1 MDKEK
6 VLEKIGE
13 LWKQCELDPT
23 EVLAIIEEAM
33 DCTQCP
39 ARKFCENEEM
49 GVGCRDALLKYLG
62 YDEDPVE
69 FTVF

>member
-23 EVLAIIEEAM
+23 EVLTIIEEAM
-33 DCTQCP
+33 DCDECP
-39 ARKFCENEEM
+39 AGKICEEM
-49 GVGCRDALLKYLG
+49 DGCRDALLKYLG
-62 YDEDPVE
+62 YEKDPI
-69 FTVF
+69 FSTVL

>member
-23 EVLAIIEEAM
+23 EVLAIIGETM
-33 DCTQCP
+33 DCNKCP
-39 ARKFCENEEM
+39 AGKICDEIDD
-49 GVGCRDALLKYLG
+49 CRRALLKYVG
-62 YDEDPVE
+62 YEKDPVE
-69 FTVF
+69 ATVF